1 MKTVKKIAALVFVF
15 VLILSA
21 AQADG
26 WHAAEANQAR
36 FLELFDLLEASI
48 AEGGS
53 MDEGAADAVLE
64 AIRRDSADDYDI
76 AKAITDHWNSTVLNP
91 FYAMF
96 AHRGQETAYPLERSG
111 LDFSGKH
118 AFIVLGFK
126 LEDGEMQEELIGR
139 CDAAAAAARS
149 FPESILITTGG
160 ATGAN
165 NPEGHTE
172 AGLMKD
178 YLIEQHGIDAGR
190 IFAETEAMTTLE
202 NAVNSFRIMKRNGI
216 ETFTIVTSNYHQRWS
231 QILFNAM
238 AAIYEKESGYKV
250 RIVGN
255 FNYIARP
262 DAKRTAGCSIGLAQ
276 LRDLI
281 GK

>member
-1 MKTVKKIAALVFVF
+1 MANLKKLTALIIALVLVGT
-15 VLILSA
+15 A
-21 AQADG
+21 AQAEWKAG
-26 WHAAEANQAR
+26 KGNNRR
-36 FLELFDLLEASI
+36 FLELLQLLADSI
-48 AEGGS
+48 DEGGEPD
-53 MDEGAADAVLE
+53 MPAVNGVLAE
-64 AIRRDSADDYDI
+64 IRERSGDDYDI
-76 AKAITDHWNSTVLNP
+76 ARAIVDHWNGTVADGN
-91 FYAMF
+91 YRMF
-96 AHRGQETAYPLERSG
+96 MYRGERTAEALEESG

-118 AFIVLGFK
+118 AFIVLGVK
-126 LEDGEMQEELIGR
+126 LEDGEMQQELIGR

-149 FPESILITTGG
+149 FPDSILITTGG

-216 ETFTIVTSNYHQRWS
+216 ETFTIVTSNYHQRWA

>member
-1 MKTVKKIAALVFVF
+1 MNTVKKIGALIFAF
-15 VLILSA
+15 VLMLSA
-21 AQADG
+21 AQADP
-26 WHAAEANQAR
+26 WKAAETNQPR
-36 FLELFDLLEASI
+36 FLELFDLLEASVTDG
-48 AEGGS
+48 AG
-53 MDEGAADAVLE
+53 MDETAAEAVLE
-64 AIRRDSADDYDI
+64 AIRQDSADDYDI
-76 AKAITDHWNSTVLNP
+76 ARAIMDHWNATVMNL
-91 FYAMF
+91 FYPMIAY
-96 AHRGQETAYPLERSG
+96 RGQDRAYALERSG
-111 LDFSGKH
+111 LDFSEKH
-118 AFIVLGFK
+118 AFIVLGFQ

-149 FPESILITTGG
+149 FPEAILITTGG
-160 ATGAN
+160 ATGTN

-172 AGLMKD
+172 AGMMKN
-178 YLIEQHGIDAGR
+178 YLVNRCGIDAGR
-190 IFAETEAMTTLE
+190 IYTETEAMTTLE
-202 NAVNSFRIMKRNGI
+202 NAVNTFRILQKKGV

-250 RIVGN
+250 RLVGN